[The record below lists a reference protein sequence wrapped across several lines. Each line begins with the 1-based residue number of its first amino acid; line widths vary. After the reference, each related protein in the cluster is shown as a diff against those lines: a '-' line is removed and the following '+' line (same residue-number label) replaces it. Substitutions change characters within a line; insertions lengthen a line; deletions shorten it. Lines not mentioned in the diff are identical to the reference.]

1 MSVKT
6 SNLNLRQ
13 RIEHSL
19 SDAFLRASIANA
31 QDLINQKRKDRYD
44 ELGNFEKWRDL
55 AADIRSH
62 VLDNLDYYLDQFAGN
77 AQKAGSI
84 VHFANN
90 EREAIGIASEIF
102 RHKKARKAVK
112 SKSMVT
118 EEIGLNEALEAMGV
132 EVIETDLGEYLL
144 QVDGKDKPSHIVV
157 PALHKNRQRI
167 RDVLAKQK
175 GYKGGD
181 TPEDMTRFVR
191 GILREAFL
199 SADIGVTGC
208 NFAVAETGTVALMT
222 NEGRQRPFCHKH
234 SQNAHRVHGHGTGG
248 DYI

>member
-1 MSVKT
+1 MSIKT

-62 VLDNLDYYLDQFAGN
+62 VLDSLDYYLDQFAGN

-84 VHFANN
+84 IHFANN

-118 EEIGLNEALEAMGV
+118 EEIGLNEALEAMGI
-132 EVIETDLGEYLL
+132 EVIETDLVGEYLL

-167 RDVLAKQK
+167 RAVLATQK
-175 GYKGGD
+175 GYKGG
-181 TPEDMTRFVR
+181 RHAR
-191 GILREAFL
+191 GHDPFRAVYPARGLL
-199 SADIGVTGC
+199 IGRYRRDRLQFCRCGNRHHC
-208 NFAVAETGTVALMT
+208 PDD
-222 NEGRQRPFCHKH
+222 QR
-234 SQNAHRVHGHGTGG
+234 R
-248 DYI
+248 